1 MSAMDLQGVGRETR
15 KAAAEDDRAED
26 APATNAED
34 ESELD
39 IWRAAA
45 YGNVDAMKRMI
56 DADEGCVNA
65 PDGSGF
71 RALQWAALNNRVAA
85 ATLLLERGSSIN
97 AGDNDGQT
105 ALHWA
110 CVRGSLPCAE
120 LLLRKGAELNAADSR
135 GYVPLHVAAQ
145 YGHTGM
151 IYHFKMRWNIDVDV
165 TDHDGRTA
173 LHWAAYK
180 GFPDP
185 VKLLVCMD
193 ADVYRADKEGCTAL
207 HWAAIKGK
215 SEAAHLI
222 VRAGGLNAMTAVD
235 VDGNTAEA
243 LALEKG
249 HHLLA
254 NFLAKEQRAL
264 LRRDNFWTQK
274 GLAVA
279 CLGLIVGLMLMFS
292 HYVIFAEGVATMD
305 VTLSFWSLVS
315 LASASCGLYYMKRVS
330 QADPGVVTASIL
342 SSIRR
347 GARPSSAAHD
357 VDERLNHAELW
368 AGNWNQLCVTC
379 KFVKPFGTKHCAV
392 RDKCVARF
400 DHYCPW
406 MGNTIGKR
414 NHRDFVIFLI
424 LESLAMAIAFCVAIA
439 RFNEESPTERFRST
453 GGITCFAVFDALTLL
468 PVAFLTV
475 AQLSQA
481 ARNITTN
488 ELSNVH
494 RYAYLK
500 SAEGRFANPF
510 DRGSFARNLRAFF
523 LVGKKEPLID
533 DVAARGVAVGFDER
547 HPLDRI
553 A

>member
-1 MSAMDLQGVGRETR
+1 MDLQGVGRETR

-243 LALEKG
+243 LAVEKG

-254 NFLAKEQRAL
+254 NFLAR
-264 LRRDNFWTQK
+264 
-274 GLAVA
+274 
-279 CLGLIVGLMLMFS
+279 
-292 HYVIFAEGVATMD
+292 
-305 VTLSFWSLVS
+305 
-315 LASASCGLYYMKRVS
+315 
-330 QADPGVVTASIL
+330 
-342 SSIRR
+342 
-347 GARPSSAAHD
+347 SSA
-357 VDERLNHAELW
+357 
-368 AGNWNQLCVTC
+368 
-379 KFVKPFGTKHCAV
+379 
-392 RDKCVARF
+392 RF
-400 DHYCPW
+400 
-406 MGNTIGKR
+406 
-414 NHRDFVIFLI
+414 
-424 LESLAMAIAFCVAIA
+424 
-439 RFNEESPTERFRST
+439 
-453 GGITCFAVFDALTLL
+453 
-468 PVAFLTV
+468 
-475 AQLSQA
+475 
-481 ARNITTN
+481 
-488 ELSNVH
+488 
-494 RYAYLK
+494 
-500 SAEGRFANPF
+500 
-510 DRGSFARNLRAFF
+510 
-523 LVGKKEPLID
+523 
-533 DVAARGVAVGFDER
+533 
-547 HPLDRI
+547 
-553 A
+553 